1 MNHLKLFEGFLSTK
15 ATYEEEGSVYW
26 KISTKSLAYILLSLE
41 KIGLDSDDMIYID
54 VYTNFQKEDFNAI
67 YYGNFY
73 IGRGLDTFG
82 VFYWYWSY
90 DVYSFKGKRSNE
102 MGGDK
107 YKYKGLI
114 KIEDWELAANKYNL

>member
-1 MNHLKLFEGFLSTK
+1 MNHLKLFEGFE
-15 ATYEEEGSVYW
+15 YGEESQYW
-26 KISTKSLAYILLSLE
+26 KISTKSLDYILLSLK
-41 KIGLDSDDMIYID
+41 KIGLDSDDFIYLDI
-54 VYTNFQKEDFNAI
+54 YTYFQKEDFNAI
-67 YYGNFY
+67 YYGYFY

-90 DVYSFKGKRSNE
+90 SISSFKGKRSNE
-102 MGGDK
+102 LNGDK